1 MSRVKGYGLENYSQ
15 GELIADFSRGQMVD
29 GSYSTAGGGQSTLS
43 VSANTARLTWLQ
55 LGRYVTAYHTKL
67 GLHAGFIDTPWT
79 ATAPVGITVYNAA
92 YAMSLRTPDNPQVLT
107 GTVYSIIEQMIEQV
121 NAQEELYIRLG
132 ETEGDDITRTE
143 TLDQRTYWEQITAL
157 AARARKEILIRPQ
170 IVDQQLIIY
179 VDVKDRIGVDTDF
192 LLHDDDTPGGRAN
205 IQLIDATVDG
215 KITNRLIGIGSQ
227 SAGVARLQTEP
238 QLTQESADIFRM
250 RSGVT
255 QFPNVVDD
263 TTLLRN
269 TQSRVAYT
277 SWPRLIMRI
286 NILDVAETFYN
297 VRPGNSFM
305 LHIAK
310 NLYLPGGVASW
321 RGIARLMVNHYDEP
335 SETVGAT
342 MEAIYYGNA

>member
-1 MSRVKGYGLENYSQ
+1 MSRVLVYSMDNLSQ
-15 GELIADFSRGQMVD
+15 GELQAIYSRGQMVD

-43 VSANTARLTWLQ
+43 ISANTAGLPWLQ
-55 LGRYVTAYHTKL
+55 FGRYVTAYHTKL
-67 GLHAGFIDTPWT
+67 GLSAGFIDTPWE

-92 YAMSLRTPDNPQVLT
+92 YPMSLRAPDNPQVLT
-107 GTVYSIIEQMIEQV
+107 GTVYSIIGQLIEQI

-132 ETEGDDITRTE
+132 KTEGDDITRTE
-143 TLDQRTYWEQITAL
+143 TLDQRTFWEQITAL

-170 IVDQQLIIY
+170 KVDGQLIIY
-179 VDVKDRIGVDTDF
+179 VDVQDRIGVDTDF

-205 IQLIDATVDG
+205 IQVVSARVDG

-238 QLTQESADIFRM
+238 QLTQDSVDTFRV
-250 RSGVT
+250 RSGVI
-255 QFPNVVDD
+255 QFPGVVDD
-263 TTLLRN
+263 TTLLKN

-286 NILDVAETFYN
+286 NILDVQETFYN

-305 LHIAK
+305 LHVAK
-310 NLYLPGGVASW
+310 NLYLPGGVTSW
-321 RGIARLMVNHYDEP
+321 RGISRLMVNHYDEP